1 MMRRDRRGEMG
12 VAVWA
17 GLPGGPVAALAPYV
31 SGASGGYSPAPMG
44 VRETTALGG
53 RKKGRIAC
61 LFVDC
66 KGNEP
71 LKKAIFDRL
80 HQLFLIQTDPS
91 RTSAEKA
98 SASAEEATLLAEYA
112 AILERE
118 GGCC

>member
-31 SGASGGYSPAPMG
+31 SGASGGHSPAPMG
-44 VRETTALGG
+44 VRETTVLGG
-53 RKKGRIAC
+53 RKKGPIAC

-66 KGNEP
+66 KGNAL
-71 LKKAIFDRL
+71 LKDDITRRMFAAAAMAA
-80 HQLFLIQTDPS
+80 DPS
-91 RTSAEKA
+91 RTSAERA
-98 SASAEEATLLAEYA
+98 AARAEHDTLLAEYN
-112 AILERE
+112 AIVERE